1 MTFSRK
7 LIFSLIPLLALLF
20 CAEMVCRVK
29 YFMQHEQG
37 LPYLLAPL
45 LWENKEEV
53 INIPQVIRVN
63 APVDAMVYSPCRGD
77 SLLRSY
83 HEINGFKWR
92 GKAFEPVKPTG
103 TYRILAVGGSTVE
116 SRDNGDE
123 ETWAVQLE
131 NMLNDSSAAG
141 IRCEVINGGKVGY
154 NSESVNLHLL
164 ENGFALQPD
173 MVLYHEAYNDVNKG
187 LIDKKIGLL
196 GRSTFGWLHRRL
208 YFSSMLYTYLVQ
220 KWHYRQAERL
230 FMAAADPAS
239 EETRLI
245 VEGMQK
251 IIRACRERSIR
262 FVYVRQAIDF
272 PLADD
277 GMDLTDRKSLEGL
290 LSGHIKPGPE
300 LRALLGK
307 GDFAL
312 KQRLVNAIQSETC
325 LGEGVSVIDP
335 LPALDEAR
343 SAGQTLF
350 TDIVHKNC
358 FGERIMAR
366 VIYDSLLPAL
376 ASARSAGTE

>member
-154 NSESVNLHLL
+154 NSESVYLHLQ

-277 GMDLTDRKSLEGL
+277 GMELTD
-290 LSGHIKPGPE
+290 
-300 LRALLGK
+300 
-307 GDFAL
+307 
-312 KQRLVNAIQSETC
+312 
-325 LGEGVSVIDP
+325 
-335 LPALDEAR
+335 
-343 SAGQTLF
+343 
-350 TDIVHKNC
+350 
-358 FGERIMAR
+358 
-366 VIYDSLLPAL
+366 
-376 ASARSAGTE
+376 